1 MRRAFI
7 CFGLC
12 AALFAGVAQA
22 NAIYQW
28 TDAQGSIHYGS
39 KPPDGVNAKI
49 ISTGQQRSFGSNTEP
64 AKVDEP
70 NKPATQADI
79 DKKVQEEAAER
90 DKKLQEYCTNI
101 RNNLAQLKYNSRVMS
116 NENGVVVRLTE
127 EERQARIVEAE
138 NGIKEY
144 CKD

>member
-22 NAIYQW
+22 NVIYQW
-28 TDAQGSIHYGS
+28 TDAQGSMHYGS
-39 KPPDGVNAKI
+39 KPPDGVKAKI
-49 ISTGQQRSFGSNTEP
+49 ISTGQQRSFGPSTGQT
-64 AKVDEP
+64 VDEQK
-70 NKPATQADI
+70 KPTAQADI
-79 DKKVQEEAAER
+79 DKKVQDEVAER

-127 EERQARIVEAE
+127 EERQARIAEAE
-138 NGIKEY
+138 EGIKEY